1 MKKNTSACT
10 NCPANLPPKLVFVKI
25 YFSQKG
31 QDETMASAFFN
42 HYQKNKWKTKRGY
55 PIKNWM
61 TAANQWIWTNRPHK
75 PMTLAIKLNI
85 QFPDNMPLFYHA
97 D

>member
-1 MKKNTSACT
+1 MKKSIH
-10 NCPANLPPKLVFVKI
+10 NCPSCPTNKPPKLEFVKI

-31 QDETMASAFFN
+31 QSEAKAIAFFN
-42 HYQKNKWKTKRGY
+42 HYKSNKWQTKRGC

-61 TAANQWIWTNRPHK
+61 AAANNWIWANRTNK
-75 PMTLAIKLNI
+75 PITLAIKLNI
-85 QFPDNMPLFYHA
+85 QFPDNIPLFYHG